1 MGKMLRRLFIL
12 LRRKNDWSP
21 LVIALE
27 SWRLLANFGTHLKIL
42 RVLKLRPFDEIAQS
56 NPGLAFKYVVPNYLS
71 RSFTVSERASCFLYH
86 YRRMHGALPEC
97 MLGQILRGDVTLHEV
112 AKDGDRFAYTIG
124 PPEPNARLEGELD
137 LALRVDDK
145 KIFNLSF
152 IIVPGWVVKSE
163 AAEILLIT
171 RLQGA
176 AGCSSEI
183 NRVCKLVYDYS
194 PRSVLLSALQGIAE
208 AFGIT
213 EIEAVSAKM
222 QRCYSKERSAIFMNG
237 YDDFFTTVGMV
248 KTAFGFYSTSIP
260 IESKPLASIK
270 GNNRS
275 RAKKRRV
282 MTQKIRLACAGFFLG
297 AAERAADQSS
307 WATNSFPDREAV
319 ELRPARSLAPQRTS
333 I

>member
-1 MGKMLRRLFIL
+1 
-12 LRRKNDWSP
+12 
-21 LVIALE
+21 
-27 SWRLLANFGTHLKIL
+27 
-42 RVLKLRPFDEIAQS
+42 
-56 NPGLAFKYVVPNYLS
+56 
-71 RSFTVSERASCFLYH
+71 
-86 YRRMHGALPEC
+86 